1 MASQTIDQ
9 FTATTS
15 LVAGDIM
22 YGLRGGVTD
31 LSVDIIAALKSY
43 MSANVGVIR
52 PFSGRA
58 TPTGHLLADG
68 TAVSRALYP
77 TLFDKLCYTVGTGTI
92 TIAAPGVV
100 TLVAHGFTTGDSLY
114 ITTTGA
120 LPTGLSVN
128 TLYYAITVTADTFRL
143 ATSRANALVPTP
155 ITTTGSQSG
164 THTIVDCAWGLG
176 DGSTTFNLPDL
187 RESVPVGTGTRGAG
201 VTAHDTFNLGE
212 FKDDRFQGHWHNI
225 YTTGSG
231 GGSIRFVTDTTSNSV
246 LGVTGSIVQVRE
258 AVTDTVNGT
267 PRTGTTTRTKQV
279 GVRYAVQYE

>member
-31 LSVDIIAALKSY
+31 LSVDIIAALKNY

-58 TPTGHLLADG
+58 TPAGHLLADG

-128 TLYYAITVTADTFRL
+128 TLYYAITVTDDTFRL

-164 THTIVDCAWGLG
+164 THTFVDCAWGLG
-176 DGSTTFNLPDL
+176 DGSTTFTLPDL
-187 RESVPVGTGTRGAG
+187 RESVLVGTGTRGAG

-212 FKDDRFQGHWHNI
+212 FKDDRAQGHIHLPAGGTAFLGGPGASGLPGGS
-225 YTTGSG
+225 TTGS
-231 GGSIRFVTDTTSNSV
+231 VTIGPPS
-246 LGVTGSIVQVRE
+246 
-258 AVTDTVNGT
+258 TDGTNGT